1 MRVKQLLVGLMTLAA
16 ISVQAA
22 DYVYTTS
29 ARYKVMGQNLFTQ
42 GSVEDDLSGWKN
54 ASGRQLSEMAD
65 TFEVKNEGG
74 PEGGKFM
81 TIRATGVGA
90 SIVNTDVMLE
100 AGQTYY
106 VTYKVKGSAERQ
118 SLNLGLTSSNTQNIF
133 VNADGSVSTSATG
146 YEAIAKQQF
155 YYNDQWTE
163 MSYAYTVP
171 ADAPVFL
178 VLNFYN
184 LLADDGF
191 ADFAVYPVQKISDD
205 RVLQRVIERSK
216 ILLSLPEL
224 TQGKGDLEGILAE
237 MEEFIKSNESE
248 SDQKDYMA
256 GLEDEVGRFLAKNG
270 VDVAPYFS
278 HFTFDDIS
286 PKSASN
292 ISGWNTGYRWGT
304 AAANAVFTT
313 VFGVQSIGNSYELGY
328 ASLQQEKA
336 LPAGKYLYV
345 ISAQGYDLPNK
356 SDIVDYRSQIAGVKM
371 FINNDSLDLA
381 DLPTW
386 GPKNYAKVF
395 TVNEGETVNLG
406 VCNTGISNANQIWF
420 DNHYLY
426 LLGGTKEQVDNYVN
440 AKKLSDALY
449 ALKVMTDSAKVVVEK
464 PQYIFGKQ
472 VLRDSIAK
480 SEAVYA
486 AENDPVNSPAVLTAQ
501 MNNMRSAI
509 RAYYTLNV
517 EVVTLKEDLDDCK
530 ALLANER
537 YTEGKT
543 ELKAVVDKVDVFYVA
558 IDPEVRDSLAIMQH
572 DEALVAAREEF
583 YVANASYKNPGQIA
597 INNPTFLEGPSSKSS
612 AVPGWDD
619 GNVNRNSKSGW
630 QAGANTAFE
639 TGYAL
644 GYARN
649 NSSCEAKYLGQ
660 DVKLERA
667 GVYTFSA
674 EMQAYHSGGKNNA
687 NTGVYFFVGQ
697 EGFDGVKIDSLVA
710 YTPDQVPVRYK
721 INVVIDQP
729 TTLRFGVEARNNK
742 ACTRIF
748 VSGCQVAYSGAY
760 DKYQR
765 DSAMAVAQP
774 TIDSLAAEIAVA
786 QTLKNTSRNK
796 ESFTAAVKTFEAA
809 ISHAETVKAKE
820 VTSVEDLK
828 AVADEIEVLKAAE
841 EAYKVSGVWPAEGEY
856 FDLTAYIKNA
866 DLTEVE
872 TNESNEKVF
881 TNWISEG
888 NTATQND
895 NGLMNYVFNESSAK
909 DMKVHQV
916 VEGMPAGKFQ
926 FMANATYKLETNSV
940 DFPQDADMNGLTAV
954 YNACQIYTVE
964 ANNTSMTMK
973 GLLTGCKDDEWQG
986 ILSSRDYRHHRYGTA
1001 FDGNRYENWL
1011 EFELTAT
1018 DGGKIDL
1025 GIAAKAAAATQ
1036 IFWAKNFRLL
1046 FWGDKVVSGINVP
1059 TVNGFVKNGN
1069 ENDIYDLQGRRVVN
1083 AQLKSGVYILNGRKV
1098 VVK

>member
-1 MRVKQLLVGLMTLAA
+1 MVLVTLAA
-16 ISVQAA
+16 AITIQAA
-22 DYVYTTS
+22 DYVYTNN

-42 GSVEDDLSGWKN
+42 GSVEDNLGGWRS
-54 ASGRQLSEMAD
+54 ASNRALSEMPD
-65 TFEVKNEGG
+65 TFAIENEGG
-74 PEGGKFM
+74 PDGGKYL
-81 TIRATGVGA
+81 TIKAGGIGA
-90 SIVNTDVMLE
+90 SIVNADVMLE
-100 AGQTYY
+100 PGQTYY
-106 VTYKVKGSAERQ
+106 FTYKVKGSAERQ
-118 SLNLGLTSSNTQNIF
+118 NFSMTVGNNNYQNIF
-133 VNADGSVSTSATG
+133 VNADGSISTSATG
-146 YEAIAKQQF
+146 YAAVASSKF
-155 YYNDQWTE
+155 YYNDTWTE
-163 MSYAYTVP
+163 MGFAYTVP
-171 ADAPVFL
+171 ADAPLFL
-178 VLNFYN
+178 VMDFEK
-184 LLADDGF
+184 LLEGDCF
-191 ADFAVYPVQKISDD
+191 ADFAAYQVQEVSDD
-205 RVLQRVIERSK
+205 RVLRRVVDRAK
-216 ILLSLPEL
+216 LLLGMDEL
-224 TQGKGDLEGILAE
+224 TQGKSGLQGLIGE
-237 MEEFIKSNESE
+237 MEEFLAVNESAN
-248 SDQKDYMA
+248 DQKDYLA
-256 GLEDEVGRFLAKNG
+256 GLEDEISRFLAQNG
-270 VDVAPYFS
+270 VDIAPYFS

-286 PKSASN
+286 PKSNSN

-406 VCNTGISNANQIWF
+406 ICNTGISNANQIWF
-420 DNHYLY
+420 DNHYVY

-440 AKKLSDALY
+440 AQKLADALY

-472 VLRDSIAK
+472 ALRDSIAK

-796 ESFTAAVKTFEAA
+796 ESFAAAVKTFEAA

-820 VTSVEDLK
+820 VTSAEDLK

-841 EAYKVSGVWPAEGEY
+841 EAYKISGVWPAEGEY
-856 FDLTAYIKNA
+856 FDLTAYLKNA
-866 DLTEVE
+866 DLTDVE

-888 NTATQND
+888 NTASQND

-940 DFPQDADMNGLTAV
+940 DFPQDEDMNGLTAV

-964 ANNTSMTMK
+964 ANNTSMVMK
-973 GLLTGCKDDEWQG
+973 GLLTGCKDDEWQE
-986 ILSSRDYRHHRYGTA
+986 ILSARDYRHHRYGTA
-1001 FDGNRYENWL
+1001 FDGDRYENWL
-1011 EFELTAT
+1011 EFELTAA
-1018 DGGKIDL
+1018 DGGKVDL
-1025 GIAAKAAAATQ
+1025 GIAAKGAAATQ
-1036 IFWAKNFRLL
+1036 VFWAKNFRLL
-1046 FWGDKVVSGINVP
+1046 FWGDKVTTGIDEAVRLNNNEEMRNNNVY
-1059 TVNGFVKNGN
+1059 
-1069 ENDIYDLQGRRVVN
+1069 DIQGRRVVN
-1083 AQLKSGVYILNGRKV
+1083 MTKGLYIMNGKKI